1 MKRLSKVFLFYFFGM
16 IFCHLIITY
25 VISHIPAWGYATLQQ
40 GKIIEWLTSAFVV
53 AFFWAIS
60 MCAFLLFRRKRH

>member
-1 MKRLSKVFLFYFFGM
+1 MKRLLKVFLFYFFGM
-16 IFCHLIITY
+16 FFSYLIITY
-25 VISHIPAWGYATLQQ
+25 VASHIPAWGYDTLEQ

-60 MCAFLLFRRKRH
+60 MCAFLSFRYKRH

>member
-16 IFCHLIITY
+16 FFSHLLITY
-25 VISHIPAWGYATLQQ
+25 MISHISAWGYDALQR
-40 GKIIEWLTSAFVV
+40 GKIIEWLASAFVV

-60 MCAFLLFRRKRH
+60 MCAFLLFGRKRH